1 MANALSP
8 TMTLREFENGYWYR
22 EQLKD
27 FAARIGIPAA
37 TKLRKD
43 ELEKAIVVFLR
54 TGNAAL
60 PTKRS
65 LRRTGLRDVER
76 GLHRKLRIEHY
87 TSNRERRTSSS
98 NRPV

>member
-1 MANALSP
+1 
-8 TMTLREFENGYWYR
+8 MTVREFENGYWYR

-27 FAARIGIPAA
+27 FAQRIGIPAA

-43 ELEKAIVVFLR
+43 ELEKAIAVFLR

-65 LRRTGLRDVER
+65 LRRTGTKDLDHMER
-76 GLHRKLRIEHY
+76 PTSALHLTRI
-87 TSNRERRTSSS
+87 TLCL
-98 NRPV
+98 